1 MRRFLAARGVI
12 IMKENRIVASVPSAY
27 GAPLDVAGQVLVIV
41 KNTER
46 QVSTGV
52 KFEQAETTTH
62 IGSAAFVDSDEL
74 DEFLGAFTFISTSAV
89 HMAHDSRDY
98 TEVTYSTRDN
108 VTIGFYQDG
117 QKQQAFVKLGASSPL
132 MFFRVE
138 ALQNIRG
145 AVVQAREHV
154 EDRRKAWDSQ

>member
-1 MRRFLAARGVI
+1 MRHFLAERGVI
-12 IMKENRIVASVPSAY
+12 IMKENRAIASIPSAY

-52 KFEQAETTTH
+52 KFQAETTTH
-62 IGSAAFVDSDEL
+62 ISSAAFVDSDEL
-74 DEFLGAFTFISTSAV
+74 DEFLGAFTFISTSAA
-89 HMAHDSRDY
+89 HMAHDRRDY

-117 QKQQAFVKLGASSPL
+117 QKQQAFIRLGVASPT

-138 ALQNIRG
+138 ALPNIHA